1 MGLLSSVLVCTHHI
15 AVSGEAVGVCVY
27 INMTQHNISVFS
39 NVTITCFTVYIF
51 CVYISYILFKAIG
64 PPSSN
69 VFFFWMQLLVHPFSH
84 Y

>member
-51 CVYISYILFKAIG
+51 CVYIS
-64 PPSSN
+64 
-69 VFFFWMQLLVHPFSH
+69 FFTFFLKPLGLQAQMGFFSGCSF
-84 Y
+84 